1 MITTRPVSNQPFKE
15 LTVLCSK
22 SGEMLVSVRYLRL
35 AGPVCTMV
43 SAFFLVSCLHT
54 PYFILQVLL
63 VTDGSLG
70 IGKGSLRNSLQ
81 TLKQRGDDKKF
92 PLPFPF
98 PTKLYIMCVAN
109 AEEVTS
115 LLMQTQC
122 DTCTC
127 KLSMIVMYP
136 RLAEAFLFHPFF
148 AYFNSDIRMFL
159 SLSGNSECDLHSFLS
174 VVAVTDE

>member
-1 MITTRPVSNQPFKE
+1 MIMTRPVLNQLFKE
-15 LTVLCSK
+15 LIVLYSK
-22 SGEMLVSVRYLRL
+22 SGGMLVPVRYLRL
-35 AGPVCTMV
+35 TGPMCIVI
-43 SAFFLVSCLHT
+43 SAFFIVSCLRT
-54 PYFILQVLL
+54 SYFILQVVL

-115 LLMQTQC
+115 LLM
-122 DTCTC
+122 
-127 KLSMIVMYP
+127 
-136 RLAEAFLFHPFF
+136 
-148 AYFNSDIRMFL
+148 
-159 SLSGNSECDLHSFLS
+159 
-174 VVAVTDE
+174 